1 MMEKYNLENYYQL
14 SISKVISKI
23 IDDLNK
29 IEGFE
34 LINPKPWKSNLPEIL
49 AIIGSKMEYEIKN
62 HINGLEIQ
70 AQDLKRRKEIAKELG
85 INNNSKNK

>member
-14 SISKVISKI
+14 SISKVVSKI

-34 LINPKPWKSNLPEIL
+34 LMNPKPWKSNLPNILPFIGNVMEEEIKFKIKGYEIL
-49 AIIGSKMEYEIKN
+49 A
-62 HINGLEIQ
+62 
-70 AQDLKRRKEIAKELG
+70 QDQKLRNQK
-85 INNNSKNK
+85 

>member
-14 SISKVISKI
+14 SISKIVSKI

-34 LINPKPWKSNLPEIL
+34 LMNPKPWKSNLPNILPFIGNVMEEEIKFKIKGYEIL
-49 AIIGSKMEYEIKN
+49 A
-62 HINGLEIQ
+62 
-70 AQDLKRRKEIAKELG
+70 QDQKLRNQK
-85 INNNSKNK
+85 

>member
-14 SISKVISKI
+14 SISKVVSKI

-34 LINPKPWKSNLPEIL
+34 LIDPKPWKSNLPNILPFIGNLMEEEIKFKIKGYEIL
-49 AIIGSKMEYEIKN
+49 AHDQK
-62 HINGLEIQ
+62 L
-70 AQDLKRRKEIAKELG
+70 R
-85 INNNSKNK
+85 NKK